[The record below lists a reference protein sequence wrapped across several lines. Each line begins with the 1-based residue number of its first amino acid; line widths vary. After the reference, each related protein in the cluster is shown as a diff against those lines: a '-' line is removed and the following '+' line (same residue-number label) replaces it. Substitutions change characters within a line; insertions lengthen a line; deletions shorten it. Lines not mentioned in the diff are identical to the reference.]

1 MKSKQFFDNN
11 KNYLSEYYYC
21 NKSLHLAKKKKNLSS
36 DFIGLVFSL
45 NSNLLNWLMT
55 IDDSTNVQTWK
66 SGWNLSA
73 SSPQHGYSP
82 IGRVEFLNWML
93 GNSGSPGWNE
103 QNSSM

>member
-1 MKSKQFFDNN
+1 
-11 KNYLSEYYYC
+11 
-21 NKSLHLAKKKKNLSS
+21 
-36 DFIGLVFSL
+36 
-45 NSNLLNWLMT
+45 MT
-55 IDDSTNVQTWK
+55 IDNSTNVQTWK

-73 SSPQHGYSP
+73 SSPQQGYSP